1 MQGGTSR
8 NPPLHKTLQLIT
20 KLDQPLLS
28 DHRHRKPR
36 LISHGIISDSPKT
49 TKSETNQIGELL
61 EVSTL
66 LSAPL
71 LCTCAGRLLRA
82 GLWSSAKWER
92 GRLLH
97 ATLQIIQS
105 EERNLSRDRTAAAI
119 HALDRCKTVTFKT
132 AFYSL
137 DLEQA
142 NAGDLAAKASK
153 ARALM

>member
-1 MQGGTSR
+1 MLTCREQTERAANRLKWPASSR
-8 NPPLHKTLQLIT
+8 N
-20 KLDQPLLS
+20 
-28 DHRHRKPR
+28 RGRF
-36 LISHGIISDSPKT
+36 
-49 TKSETNQIGELL
+49 QIGM
-61 EVSTL
+61 V
-66 LSAPL
+66 
-71 LCTCAGRLLRA
+71 AG
-82 GLWSSAKWER
+82 WER